1 MWQFLKSKKKATPES
16 DAELIALYRSTGD
29 LKCIGELYERYAQLV
44 YAVCMKYL
52 KDDEAGKDAVGKIFE
67 KLITDLKRFE
77 VQKLSAWLH
86 RIAYNYCMT
95 QLELNKRKVTLPDQ
109 LMIADDI
116 TELTAHDAIS
126 DEQLLIA
133 VQQLEEHQRRCIE
146 LFYFKEMTYLD
157 IASKTGFTVLQ
168 VKSYLQNGKRNLKK
182 ILTANG

>member
-16 DAELIALYRSTGD
+16 DAELIARYRASED
-29 LKCIGELYERYAQLV
+29 LQCIGELYERYAQLI

-52 KDDEAGKDAVGKIFE
+52 KDDDAGKDAVGKIFE
-67 KLITDLKRFE
+67 KLITDLKRFD

-95 QLELNKRKVTLPDQ
+95 QLESNKRHVALPDQ
-109 LMIADDI
+109 LVIADDI
-116 TELTAHDAIS
+116 TELTTYDTIS
-126 DEQLLIA
+126 DEQLLAA
-133 VQQLEEHQRRCIE
+133 VKHLEEHQRKCIE
-146 LFYFKEMTYLD
+146 LFYFEEMTYLD
-157 IASKTGFTVLQ
+157 IAAKTGFTILQ